1 MGSVEM
7 KGSSYRSGAPDVLSQ
22 IYKELPYFPSVDGA
36 KTFLGDFWHYS
47 FMLIWLLATSA
58 EALNDIDIFV
68 AHGQISLHGKDFNG
82 RPILG
87 DKLGEAE
94 RKKENIFFPEGY
106 GYKTKSIKEGRAEI
120 WIHQCDYHDPT
131 THPVALSP

>member
-1 MGSVEM
+1 M
-7 KGSSYRSGAPDVLSQ
+7 
-22 IYKELPYFPSVDGA
+22 I
-36 KTFLGDFWHYS
+36 
-47 FMLIWLLATSA
+47 SA
-58 EALNDIDIFV
+58 DISV

-87 DKLGEAE
+87 DKLGEAK
-94 RKKENIFFPEGY
+94 RKKEIRFFLEGY

-120 WIHQCDYHDPT
+120 WIHQSDYHDPT